1 MKTRYEKEAL
11 KTLRKI
17 QPKFA
22 KAIQTKIEEFA
33 ANGAKSNVDIKPL
46 QGTLS
51 GFRLRHS
58 SWCILMYI
66 HKNELIVHAIKPR
79 GDAYK

>member
-1 MKTRYEKEAL
+1 METRYEKEAI

-17 QPKFA
+17 QPKLA
-22 KAIQTKIEEFA
+22 KAIQAKIEEFA
-33 ANGAKSNVDIKPL
+33 SNGAKSNADIKPL

-51 GFRLRHS
+51 GFRLRYG
-58 SWCILMYI
+58 SWRVLMYI
-66 HKNELIVHAIKPR
+66 HGDELIIHAIKPR